1 MSTPETL
8 PREEYL
14 RSSRGLRG
22 TPALPLSAWRG
33 ASGRRYLVGV
43 HQAQGFEAAEAA
55 EAVCLAVKRNN
66 AGIAELVSV
75 AMNLGP
81 TGTEVWLRRAKKS
94 GATEIHVHRLC
105 ESASERTAVAED
117 LQPE

>member
-1 MSTPETL
+1 MSTADAL

-22 TPALPLSAWRG
+22 SPALPMSAWRG
-33 ASGRRYLVGV
+33 TSGRRYVVGI
-43 HQAQGFEAAEAA
+43 HPAPSFEAEEAD
-55 EAVCLAVKRNN
+55 EAVCLAVERGTN
-66 AGIAELVSV
+66 GIARLVSV
-75 AMNLGP
+75 AMSMGRADA
-81 TGTEVWLRRAKKS
+81 ERWLRRVRKA

-105 ESASERTAVAED
+105 ESPAERTAVAED